1 MDLPSHPDVSR
12 PIERLKQIGH
22 DVYGPETVQERFQA
36 AKREDEAAGV
46 DRGRARPLGSGAH
59 SRWWRT
65 TFIVLSSLGRVRT
78 MYNGNILD

>member
-46 DRGRARPLGSGAH
+46 DRRRACVLKTAQR
-59 SRWWRT
+59 
-65 TFIVLSSLGRVRT
+65 IVDGGGFRSLG
-78 MYNGNILD
+78 

>member
-46 DRGRARPLGSGAH
+46 DRRRACALKTAQR
-59 SRWWRT
+59 
-65 TFIVLSSLGRVRT
+65 IVDGGGFRSLG
-78 MYNGNILD
+78 

>member
-46 DRGRARPLGSGAH
+46 DRRRAC
-59 SRWWRT
+59 
-65 TFIVLSSLGRVRT
+65 VL
-78 MYNGNILD
+78 